1 MIQNPLLKADSRRFP
16 TANMHIRLF
25 FLVSFCLCLLP
36 CLGSTETQESA
47 DDKTK
52 TLELPTFSV
61 LQKTESFELK
71 TGEQEWTVKYPP
83 ILPNSEQLVAADGKV
98 LVRNVDYHIDF
109 YPGKITIVTPD
120 ARTDSYTLKITYR
133 TLPFAIKEVY
143 KRDLYGEQNANSNQS
158 SAISSQQEN
167 SDLSGNLS
175 ADGSRQPMVS
185 DSQSSQLEVSGSQTF
200 GISAGSGRDI
210 TPNQELRVNVEG
222 NVSENISILALLSD
236 QDLPI
241 QPEGTTENIQDID
254 QKLVRITHPN
264 MSGTL
269 GDFEGSLGASEFIF
283 FPRALEGVQ
292 IEGDFKWGK
301 FHLIPSAIPKGQSTS
316 LVLRGE
322 EGRSEYRLTVDGQYI
337 IVKAGSEI
345 VWLNGER
352 MRRGENNDYVIRE
365 YGDPIVE
372 FNSKHL
378 ITSNDTIRI
387 DFEYIPEE
395 RAYQQNLYGLSCRGE
410 VTSPL
415 QIAERISLGASY
427 AVETDLNQPEQ
438 ALIQLRDTDLEAL
451 RENILDPEED
461 RSLLTAPQKHTVW
474 GIESRVN
481 ITEKAWVEGELA
493 YSNLDKNTYSTVD
506 RKEVSQAWKLIGS
519 ADWDFATW
527 TDKRNRGY
535 KPLLHTNFDIR
546 AMDADFVPV
555 GASSG
560 NRSRSRYETQYAK
573 EGFDDAFL
581 FDTAGR
587 SSIARD
593 ERAANFDI
601 RLIPTDW
608 LAINAGV
615 GRSEENSR
623 QPSAISHQSEGS
635 DSPDGFQQ
643 FTKTTPTNAT
653 IRDNFNWGVNFN
665 QRSGS
670 GAVIPTGSRRG
681 EVPSSVLNGQA
692 RMTSEA
698 RPRGTS
704 EEASEKAPSKG
715 AQLLRKL
722 PNFRWDDYRSSSR
735 VESEDSARTQSQRK
749 SRQEGN
755 LSYPIGPIRII
766 GTLGRLE
773 SNEARNATLNRK
785 RNRAI
790 GRVDLVTF
798 SWVSVNTS
806 YELEEAYA
814 KEPLLTVDD
823 APIGLSDWQRST
835 TARTW
840 KVGLFSQQKS
850 FLSGG
855 VNLTANLARR
865 MLKAHTDIGAD
876 TTTQLADINLQ
887 LTPLSRAIDIELTY
901 ELDKKLTSQRREIYT
916 NIHPH
921 TGVQLQPG
929 EGYYVK
935 LDDLHYV
942 EDPEEG
948 TYIKIFQNVGDKP
961 TTAVDAEFRIRFQ
974 PRQYFARRARARQQQ
989 QRRDE
994 ATSPLRRDSLRPTPN
1009 SHQPSAVSHQQG
1021 DSGSSDSSSTE
1032 SRRFP
1037 MANSPL
1043 SDSRKPKAD
1052 GYLEWFLSALRGQV
1066 RFWLTEEQEVE
1077 DAVSLSLL
1085 QSLQGS
1091 DTLFGRLN
1099 QHHRLEFSP
1108 SPAFSLEFNLRAG
1121 ETLNKRINNQERHR
1135 LHNTWDVGFSV
1146 NPTRRL
1152 SVGANWEQRRENEKY
1167 SQFDFEAR
1175 AQGTDATEA
1184 MGDPPPT
1191 PISDLRQFEQITE
1204 LNLRYELS
1212 NTLRWSG
1219 IGGYK
1224 RTTDEEWLDEEPEAK
1239 TRTFSYENRITYSLI
1254 GKGRIDFN
1262 YKLGYGKSSGSIPFA
1277 QYTFYE
1283 DISHEIRTTA
1293 DYRLR
1298 KFTELLFRLNYRLLS
1313 TKQRKPE
1320 HRLEMTVSA
1329 EL

>member
-1 MIQNPLLKADSRRFP
+1 MPL
-16 TANMHIRLF
+16 RLLL
-25 FLVSFCLCLLP
+25 LVPFCLCLLP
-36 CLGSTETQESA
+36 CPGSTETQEPP

-61 LQKTESFELK
+61 LQKTEILELK
-71 TGEQEWTVKYPP
+71 TGEQELTVKYPP

-98 LVRNVDYHIDF
+98 LVRNVDYQIDF
-109 YPGKITIVTPD
+109 YSGKITIPPLIRGEKGGLPD
-120 ARTDSYTLKITYR
+120 PMTAPYKLKITYR

-143 KRDLYGEQNANSNQS
+143 KRDLYGKQNPNSNQQ
-158 SAISSQQEN
+158 SAISNQQEN
-167 SDLSGNLS
+167 SDLSGNPL
-175 ADGSRQPMVS
+175 ADGLQQSPMVS
-185 DSQSSQLEVSGSQTF
+185 DSQVSQLEVSGSQTF

-264 MSGTL
+264 MRGTL

-283 FPRALEGVQ
+283 FPRALEGVH

-322 EGRSEYRLTVDGQYI
+322 EGRSEYRLTVDGQYV

-395 RAYQQNLYGLSCRGE
+395 RAYQQNLYGLSSVFTLPG
-410 VTSPL
+410 
-415 QIAERISLGASY
+415 ERISLGASY
-427 AVETDLNQPEQ
+427 AVEADLNQPEQ

-451 RENILDPEED
+451 RQHILDPEED
-461 RSLLTAPQKHTVW
+461 GSLLTAPQKHTVW

-481 ITEKAWVEGELA
+481 ITEKAWVQGELA

-506 RKEVSQAWKLIGS
+506 RKEVSQAWKLIGY

-527 TDKRNRGY
+527 TDKLQPKLN
-535 KPLLHTNFDIR
+535 TNLDIR

-587 SSIARD
+587 SQIARD

-601 RLIPTDW
+601 RLTPTDW
-608 LAINAGV
+608 LAVNAGV
-615 GRSEENSR
+615 GRSEERAPQKAETLNTPLIR
-623 QPSAISHQSEGS
+623 GDKGGLEDKTENTPLIRGDEGGVS
-635 DSPDGFQQ
+635 
-643 FTKTTPTNAT
+643 TTHAT
-653 IRDNFNWGVNFN
+653 IRDNFNWGINFN

-670 GAVIPTGSRRG
+670 GSVLPTRTQGSTRPSG
-681 EVPSSVLNGQA
+681 EV
-692 RMTSEA
+692 RET
-698 RPRGTS
+698 T
-704 EEASEKAPSKG
+704 ASEKAPSKG

-735 VESEDSARTQSQRK
+735 AESEASAQTQSQRK

-755 LSYPIGPIRII
+755 LSYPIGPFRIM

-773 SNEARNATLNRK
+773 SNEARNATRNRK

-790 GRVDLVTF
+790 GRVDLVKF
-798 SWVSVNTS
+798 SWASVNTS

-887 LTPLSRAIDIELTY
+887 LTPFSRAIAIELTY
-901 ELDKKLTSQRREIYT
+901 ELDKKLTSQRHEIYT

-921 TGVQLQPG
+921 TGLLLQPG
-929 EGYYVK
+929 EGYFVK

-948 TYIKIFQNVGDKP
+948 TYIRIYQVVGDKP

-989 QRRDE
+989 QRKGE
-994 ATSPLRRDSLRPTPN
+994 VSSPLRRDSLRPTPPTSGQSN
-1009 SHQPSAVSHQQG
+1009 TSQRQPISGTSAVQNVHP
-1021 DSGSSDSSSTE
+1021 
-1032 SRRFP
+1032 SRI
-1037 MANSPL
+1037 
-1043 SDSRKPKAD
+1043 
-1052 GYLEWFLSALRGQV
+1052 EWFLSALRGQI

-1077 DAVSLSLL
+1077 DAMSLYLL

-1099 QHHRLEFSP
+1099 QHHRFEFSP
-1108 SPAFSLEFNLRAG
+1108 SPAFSLEFNLRTG

-1146 NPTRRL
+1146 NPTKRL

-1167 SQFDFEAR
+1167 SQFDEAR
-1175 AQGTDATEA
+1175 PHNDRGTSQDFEDIAQGIDPTEE
-1184 MGDPPPT
+1184 MKNPSLT
-1191 PISDLRQFEQITE
+1191 PISDLRQLEQITE
-1204 LNLRYELS
+1204 LSVRYELS
-1212 NTLRWSG
+1212 NVLRWRG

-1224 RTTDEEWLDEEPEAK
+1224 QTTDKERLDEEPEAK

-1254 GKGRIDFN
+1254 GKGRIDVN
-1262 YKLGYGKSSGSIPFA
+1262 YKLGYGKSRGSIPFA

-1283 DISHEIRTTA
+1283 GISHEIRTIA

-1298 KFTELLFRLNYRLLS
+1298 KFTDLLFRLNYRLLS

-1320 HRLEMTVSA
+1320 HRLEMTISA

>member
-1 MIQNPLLKADSRRFP
+1 
-16 TANMHIRLF
+16 MHIRLF
-25 FLVSFCLCLLP
+25 FLVSFCLYLLP

-52 TLELPTFSV
+52 ILELPTFSV

-71 TGEQEWTVKYPP
+71 AGEQEWTVKYPP
-83 ILPNSEQLVAADGKV
+83 ILPNSERLVAADGKV

-109 YPGKITIVTPD
+109 YPGKITIPPLIRGDKGGSPD
-120 ARTDSYTLKITYR
+120 SMTAPYTLKITYR

-143 KRDLYGEQNANSNQS
+143 KRDLYGEQNANSDQQ

-167 SDLSGNLS
+167 SDLSGNLL
-175 ADGSRQPMVS
+175 ADGPRQPIVP
-185 DSQSSQLEVSGSQTF
+185 DSQASQLEVSGSQTF

-222 NVSENISILALLSD
+222 SVSENISILALLSD

-264 MSGTL
+264 MQGTL

-292 IEGDFKWGK
+292 VEGDFKWGK
-301 FHLIPSAIPKGQSTS
+301 FHLIPSALPKGQSTS

-322 EGRSEYRLTVDGQYI
+322 EGRSEYRLTVDGQYV

-395 RAYQQNLYGLSCRGE
+395 RAYQQNLYGLSYRGE

-415 QIAERISLGASY
+415 HIAERISLGASY
-427 AVETDLNQPEQ
+427 AVEADLNQPEQ
-438 ALIQLRDTDLEAL
+438 AFIQLRDTDLEAL
-451 RENILDPEED
+451 RQNILDPEEGG
-461 RSLLTAPQKHTVW
+461 SLLTAPQKHTVW
-474 GIESRVN
+474 GIESRVD
-481 ITEKAWVEGELA
+481 ITEKAWIEGELA

-581 FDTAGR
+581 FDRAGHPQ
-587 SSIARD
+587 IARD
-593 ERAANFDI
+593 ERTANFDI

-608 LAINAGV
+608 LAVNAGL

-623 QPSAISHQSEGS
+623 QPSAVSHQSEGS

-643 FTKTTPTNAT
+643 FAKTTPTNAT

-670 GAVIPTGSRRG
+670 GTVIPTGSRRG
-681 EVPSSVLNGQA
+681 EGPSSVLNGQA
-692 RMTSEA
+692 RMTSEV

-704 EEASEKAPSKG
+704 EEVSEKAPSKG

-735 VESEDSARTQSQRK
+735 VENEDSARTQSQRK

-755 LSYPIGPIRII
+755 LSYPMGPFRII

-790 GRVDLVTF
+790 GRVDVVTF

-823 APIGLSDWQRST
+823 APIGLSDWQRNT

-865 MLKAHTDIGAD
+865 MLKAHTDLGAD

-901 ELDKKLTSQRREIYT
+901 ELDKKLTSQRHEIYT

-921 TGVQLQPG
+921 TGVVLQPG

-948 TYIKIFQNVGDKP
+948 TYIKIYQNVGDKP

-989 QRRDE
+989 QRRGE
-994 ATSPLRRDSLRPTPN
+994 VTSSLQRDSLRPTPN
-1009 SHQPSAVSHQQG
+1009 GRQSSVI
-1021 DSGSSDSSSTE
+1021 SGQLRDGYVE
-1032 SRRFP
+1032 P
-1037 MANSPL
+1037 ESPL
-1043 SDSRKPKAD
+1043 TENRKLITVN
-1052 GYLEWFLSALRGQV
+1052 YLEWFLSALRGQI

-1077 DAVSLSLL
+1077 DAVSLYLL

-1108 SPAFSLEFNLRAG
+1108 SPAFSLEFNLRAS

-1175 AQGTDATEA
+1175 AQGADPTKEIE
-1184 MGDPPPT
+1184 DPPPT

-1212 NTLRWSG
+1212 NVLRWSG

-1224 RTTDEEWLDEEPEAK
+1224 RTTDEERLDEEPEAK

-1254 GKGRIDFN
+1254 GKGRIDVN
-1262 YKLGYGKSSGSIPFA
+1262 YKLGYGQSSGSIPFA

-1283 DISHEIRTTA
+1283 GISHEIRTTA

-1298 KFTELLFRLNYRLLS
+1298 KFTDLLFRLNYRLLS

>member
-1 MIQNPLLKADSRRFP
+1 MR
-16 TANMHIRLF
+16 IRLF
-25 FLVSFCLCLLP
+25 LLVSFCLCLLP
-36 CLGSTETQESA
+36 CPRSTAQESS
-47 DDKTK
+47 DDQTK

-71 TGEQEWTVKYPP
+71 TDEQEFTVKYPP
-83 ILPNSEQLVAADGKV
+83 ILPNTEQLVAANGKV
-98 LVRNVDYHIDF
+98 LVRNVDYQIDF
-109 YPGKITIVTPD
+109 YPGKITIVKQDTI
-120 ARTDSYTLKITYR
+120 TDPYRLKITYR

-143 KRDLYGEQNANSNQS
+143 KRDLYGEQNPDSLRFPSAEES
-158 SAISSQQEN
+158 SVKEK
-167 SDLSGNLS
+167 SDETNRFLTDN
-175 ADGSRQPMVS
+175 RQLTTDNYSP
-185 DSQSSQLEVSGSQTF
+185 DSQTSQLEVSGSQTF
-200 GISAGSGRDI
+200 GISVGSGRDV

-264 MSGTL
+264 MRGTL

-292 IEGDFKWGK
+292 VEGDFKWGK
-301 FHLIPSAIPKGQSTS
+301 FHIIPSAIPKGQSTS

-322 EGRSEYRLTVDGQYI
+322 EGRSEYRLTVDGQYV

-365 YGDPIVE
+365 YGDPIIE

-395 RAYQQNLYGLSCRGE
+395 RAYQQNLYGLSSVFTLPG
-410 VTSPL
+410 
-415 QIAERISLGASY
+415 ERITLGASY
-427 AVETDLNQPEQ
+427 AVEADLNQPEQ
-438 ALIQLRDTDLEAL
+438 ALIQITDADLEAL
-451 RENILDPEED
+451 RQNILDPEENG
-461 RSLLTAPQKHTVW
+461 SLLTAPQKHTVW
-474 GIESRVN
+474 GVESRVN

-506 RKEVSQAWKLIGS
+506 RKEVSQAWKLIGY

-527 TDKRNRGY
+527 TEKLQPKLN
-535 KPLLHTNFDIR
+535 TNLDIR

-555 GASSG
+555 GASSS

-581 FDTAGR
+581 FDGAGR
-587 SSIARD
+587 SQISRD

-608 LAINAGV
+608 LAVDAGV
-615 GRSEENSR
+615 GRSEEKEPQRLGTVQEAMDTIGETEVLS
-623 QPSAISHQSEGS
+623 
-635 DSPDGFQQ
+635 
-643 FTKTTPTNAT
+643 TTNAT
-653 IRDNFNWGVNFN
+653 IRDNFNWGIDFN
-665 QRSGS
+665 RRSGS
-670 GAVIPTGSRRG
+670 GSVIPTRIQESGRTD
-681 EVPSSVLNGQA
+681 GQA
-692 RMTSEA
+692 KETMES
-698 RPRGTS
+698 G
-704 EEASEKAPSKG
+704 KAPSKG

-735 VESEDSARTQSQRK
+735 VESEDSTRTQSQRK

-755 LSYPIGPIRII
+755 LSYPLGPFRII

-790 GRVDLVTF
+790 GRVNLVEF

-823 APIGLSDWQRST
+823 EPIGLSDWQRST

-865 MLKAHTDIGAD
+865 MLKAHTDIGAN

-887 LTPLSRAIDIELTY
+887 LTPFSRAIDIELTY
-901 ELDKKLTSQRREIYT
+901 ELDKKLTSQRHEVYT

-921 TGVQLQPG
+921 TGVLLQPG

-942 EDPEEG
+942 EDPE
-948 TYIKIFQNVGDKP
+948 
-961 TTAVDAEFRIRFQ
+961 
-974 PRQYFARRARARQQQ
+974 
-989 QRRDE
+989 
-994 ATSPLRRDSLRPTPN
+994 
-1009 SHQPSAVSHQQG
+1009 
-1021 DSGSSDSSSTE
+1021 
-1032 SRRFP
+1032 
-1037 MANSPL
+1037 
-1043 SDSRKPKAD
+1043 
-1052 GYLEWFLSALRGQV
+1052 
-1066 RFWLTEEQEVE
+1066 
-1077 DAVSLSLL
+1077 
-1085 QSLQGS
+1085 
-1091 DTLFGRLN
+1091 
-1099 QHHRLEFSP
+1099 
-1108 SPAFSLEFNLRAG
+1108 
-1121 ETLNKRINNQERHR
+1121 
-1135 LHNTWDVGFSV
+1135 
-1146 NPTRRL
+1146 
-1152 SVGANWEQRRENEKY
+1152 
-1167 SQFDFEAR
+1167 
-1175 AQGTDATEA
+1175 
-1184 MGDPPPT
+1184 
-1191 PISDLRQFEQITE
+1191 
-1204 LNLRYELS
+1204 
-1212 NTLRWSG
+1212 
-1219 IGGYK
+1219 
-1224 RTTDEEWLDEEPEAK
+1224 
-1239 TRTFSYENRITYSLI
+1239 
-1254 GKGRIDFN
+1254 
-1262 YKLGYGKSSGSIPFA
+1262 
-1277 QYTFYE
+1277 
-1283 DISHEIRTTA
+1283 
-1293 DYRLR
+1293 
-1298 KFTELLFRLNYRLLS
+1298 
-1313 TKQRKPE
+1313 
-1320 HRLEMTVSA
+1320 
-1329 EL
+1329 

>member
-1 MIQNPLLKADSRRFP
+1 MP
-16 TANMHIRLF
+16 IRLF

-36 CLGSTETQESA
+36 CLGSTAQESA

-52 TLELPTFSV
+52 VLELPTFSV

-71 TGEQEWTVKYPP
+71 DSELEFTVKYPP
-83 ILPNSEQLVAADGKV
+83 ILRDSEQLVAANGKV
-98 LVRNVDYHIDF
+98 LVRNVDYQIDF

-120 ARTDSYTLKITYR
+120 AMTAPYQLKITYR

-143 KRDLYGEQNANSNQS
+143 KRDLYGEQDPISSQQS
-158 SAISSQQEN
+158 AVSSQQEN
-167 SDLSGNLS
+167 SDLSRDLL
-175 ADGSRQPMVS
+175 ADSRQPTA
-185 DSQSSQLEVSGSQTF
+185 DSQASQLEVSGSQTF
-200 GISAGSGRDI
+200 GISVGSGRDV

-264 MSGTL
+264 MRGTL
-269 GDFEGSLGASEFIF
+269 GDFEGSLGASEYIF

-292 IEGDFKWGK
+292 VEGDFKWGK

-322 EGRSEYRLTVDGQYI
+322 EGRSEYRLTVDGQYV

-395 RAYQQNLYGLSCRGE
+395 RAYQQNLYGLSSVFTLPGE
-410 VTSPL
+410 RVT
-415 QIAERISLGASY
+415 LGTSY
-427 AVETDLNQPEQ
+427 AVEVDLNQPEQ
-438 ALIQLRDTDLEAL
+438 ALIQLSAADLEAL
-451 RENILDPEED
+451 RQNILDPEED
-461 RSLLTAPQKHTVW
+461 GRSLLTAPQKHTVW
-474 GIESRVN
+474 GLESRVN

-506 RKEVSQAWKLIGS
+506 RKEVSQAWKLVGY

-527 TDKRNRGY
+527 TEKLRPKLN
-535 KPLLHTNFDIR
+535 TNLDIR

-555 GASSG
+555 GASSS

-581 FDTAGR
+581 FDSAGL
-587 SSIARD
+587 SQIARD
-593 ERAANFDI
+593 ERTANFDI

-608 LAINAGV
+608 LAVNAGV
-615 GRSEENSR
+615 GRSEER
-623 QPSAISHQSEGS
+623 EPQRAETVQETTEAIGETAVSS
-635 DSPDGFQQ
+635 
-643 FTKTTPTNAT
+643 TTNAT

-670 GAVIPTGSRRG
+670 GSVLPTRLQGSRQTPLIRG
-681 EVPSSVLNGQA
+681 DKGGLAGGQA
-692 RMTSEA
+692 REA
-698 RPRGTS
+698 I
-704 EEASEKAPSKG
+704 ASEKTLSKG

-722 PNFRWDDYRSSSR
+722 PNFRWDDYRSGSR
-735 VESEDSARTQSQRK
+735 VESEDSTRTEAQQK

-755 LSYPIGPIRII
+755 LSYPLGPFRII

-773 SNEARNATLNRK
+773 STEARNATRNRK

-790 GRVDLVTF
+790 GRVNLVDF
-798 SWVSVNTS
+798 SWVSINTS
-806 YELEEAYA
+806 YELEAAYA
-814 KEPLLTVDD
+814 KEPLLTVDNE
-823 APIGLSDWQRST
+823 PIGLSDWQRST

-855 VNLTANLARR
+855 VNLSANLARR
-865 MLKAHTDIGAD
+865 MLKAHTDIGAN
-876 TTTQLADINLQ
+876 TTTQLADINIQ
-887 LTPLSRAIDIELTY
+887 LTPLNRAIDIEFTY
-901 ELDKKLTSQRREIYT
+901 ELDKKLTSQRHEIYT

-921 TGVQLQPG
+921 TGIRLQPG

-942 EDPEEG
+942 EDAEEG
-948 TYIKIFQNVGDKP
+948 TYIKIYQNVGDKP
-961 TTAVDAEFRIRFQ
+961 TTAVDADFRIRFR
-974 PRQYFARRARARQQQ
+974 PRQYFARRNRARQQQ
-989 QRRDE
+989 QRSGE
-994 ATSPLRRDSLRPTPN
+994 GTSPLQRDSLRPTPPT
-1009 SHQPSAVSHQQG
+1009 SEQSDTSQRRPIFGTSAVQNVHP
-1021 DSGSSDSSSTE
+1021 
-1032 SRRFP
+1032 SRI
-1037 MANSPL
+1037 
-1043 SDSRKPKAD
+1043 
-1052 GYLEWFLSALRGQV
+1052 EWFLSALRGQI

-1077 DAVSLSLL
+1077 DAVSLYLL

-1099 QHHRLEFSP
+1099 QHHRFEFSP
-1108 SPAFSLEFNLRAG
+1108 SPAFSLEFNLRTG

-1146 NPTRRL
+1146 NPTKRL
-1152 SVGANWEQRRENEKY
+1152 SVGASWEQRRETEKY
-1167 SQFDFEAR
+1167 SQFDFEDF
-1175 AQGTDATEA
+1175 AQATDPTEEIK
-1184 MGDPPPT
+1184 DPSAT
-1191 PISDLRQFEQITE
+1191 PISDLRQLEQITE

-1212 NTLRWSG
+1212 NALEWSG
-1219 IGGYK
+1219 VGGYK
-1224 RTTDEEWLDEEPEAK
+1224 QTTDEERLDEEPEAK
-1239 TRTFSYENRITYSLI
+1239 TRTFSYENIITYRIT
-1254 GKGRIDFN
+1254 GKGRIHFN

-1283 DISHEIRTTA
+1283 GISHEVRTTA

-1298 KFTELLFRLNYRLLS
+1298 KFTDLLLRLNYRLLS

>member
-1 MIQNPLLKADSRRFP
+1 
-16 TANMHIRLF
+16 MHIRLF
-25 FLVSFCLCLLP
+25 FLVPLCLCLLP
-36 CLGSTETQESA
+36 CPRSTAQESP
-47 DDKTK
+47 DDQTK
-52 TLELPTFSV
+52 ALELPTFSV

-71 TGEQEWTVKYPP
+71 TDEQEFTVKYPP
-83 ILPNSEQLVAADGKV
+83 ILPNSEQLVAANGKV
-98 LVRNVDYHIDF
+98 LVRNVDYQIDF
-109 YPGKITIVTPD
+109 YPGKITIVKRD
-120 ARTDSYTLKITYR
+120 AITDPYRLRITYR

-143 KRDLYGEQNANSNQS
+143 KRDLYGEQNPDSLRFPSAEES
-158 SAISSQQEN
+158 SVKEKPDETN
-167 SDLSGNLS
+167 RFLTDN
-175 ADGSRQPMVS
+175 RQPTTDNYS
-185 DSQSSQLEVSGSQTF
+185 PDSQTSQLEVSGSQTF
-200 GISAGSGRDI
+200 GISVGSGRDV

-241 QPEGTTENIQDID
+241 QPEGTTESIQDID

-264 MSGTL
+264 MRGTL

-292 IEGDFKWGK
+292 VEGDFKWGK

-322 EGRSEYRLTVDGQYI
+322 EGRSEYRLTVDGQYV

-365 YGDPIVE
+365 YGDPIIE

-395 RAYQQNLYGLSCRGE
+395 RAYQQNLYGLSSVFTLSG
-410 VTSPL
+410 
-415 QIAERISLGASY
+415 ERITLGASY
-427 AVETDLNQPEQ
+427 AVEADLNQPEQ
-438 ALIQLRDTDLEAL
+438 ALIQITDADLEAL
-451 RENILDPEED
+451 RQNILDPEENG
-461 RSLLTAPQKHTVW
+461 SLLTAPQKHTVW
-474 GIESRVN
+474 GVESRVN

-506 RKEVSQAWKLIGS
+506 RKEVSQAWKLIGY

-527 TDKRNRGY
+527 TEKLQPKLN
-535 KPLLHTNFDIR
+535 TNLDIR

-555 GASSG
+555 GASSS

-581 FDTAGR
+581 FDSAGR
-587 SSIARD
+587 SQISRD

-608 LAINAGV
+608 LAVDAGV
-615 GRSEENSR
+615 GRSEEKEPQRLGTVQEATDTIGETEMLS
-623 QPSAISHQSEGS
+623 
-635 DSPDGFQQ
+635 
-643 FTKTTPTNAT
+643 TTNAT
-653 IRDNFNWGVNFN
+653 IRDNFNWGIDFN
-665 QRSGS
+665 RRSGS
-670 GAVIPTGSRRG
+670 GSVIPTRTQESARTD
-681 EVPSSVLNGQA
+681 GQA
-692 RMTSEA
+692 REA
-698 RPRGTS
+698 TAP
-704 EEASEKAPSKG
+704 EKAPSKG
-715 AQLLRKL
+715 AQLLRNL

-735 VESEDSARTQSQRK
+735 VESEDSTRTQSQRK

-755 LSYPIGPIRII
+755 LSYPLGPFRII

-790 GRVDLVTF
+790 GRVNLVEF

-823 APIGLSDWQRST
+823 EPIGLSDWQRST

-865 MLKAHTDIGAD
+865 MLKAHTDIGAN

-887 LTPLSRAIDIELTY
+887 LTPFSRAIDIELTY
-901 ELDKKLTSQRREIYT
+901 ELDKKLTSQRHEVYT

-921 TGVQLQPG
+921 TGVLLQPG

-948 TYIKIFQNVGDKP
+948 TYIKIYQNVGDKP

-974 PRQYFARRARARQQQ
+974 PRQYFARRARAR
-989 QRRDE
+989 
-994 ATSPLRRDSLRPTPN
+994 
-1009 SHQPSAVSHQQG
+1009 
-1021 DSGSSDSSSTE
+1021 
-1032 SRRFP
+1032 
-1037 MANSPL
+1037 
-1043 SDSRKPKAD
+1043 
-1052 GYLEWFLSALRGQV
+1052 
-1066 RFWLTEEQEVE
+1066 
-1077 DAVSLSLL
+1077 
-1085 QSLQGS
+1085 
-1091 DTLFGRLN
+1091 
-1099 QHHRLEFSP
+1099 
-1108 SPAFSLEFNLRAG
+1108 
-1121 ETLNKRINNQERHR
+1121 
-1135 LHNTWDVGFSV
+1135 
-1146 NPTRRL
+1146 
-1152 SVGANWEQRRENEKY
+1152 
-1167 SQFDFEAR
+1167 
-1175 AQGTDATEA
+1175 
-1184 MGDPPPT
+1184 
-1191 PISDLRQFEQITE
+1191 
-1204 LNLRYELS
+1204 
-1212 NTLRWSG
+1212 
-1219 IGGYK
+1219 
-1224 RTTDEEWLDEEPEAK
+1224 
-1239 TRTFSYENRITYSLI
+1239 
-1254 GKGRIDFN
+1254 
-1262 YKLGYGKSSGSIPFA
+1262 
-1277 QYTFYE
+1277 
-1283 DISHEIRTTA
+1283 
-1293 DYRLR
+1293 
-1298 KFTELLFRLNYRLLS
+1298 
-1313 TKQRKPE
+1313 
-1320 HRLEMTVSA
+1320 
-1329 EL
+1329 